1 MDSDMNA
8 LVTAVKGERMIG
20 ELSQTFQGV
29 SIDSRTMQPG
39 ELFVC
44 IKGDRFDGHAFLNRV
59 IANQAAGVVVSDKEA
74 LKSAPLKEKGA
85 FAVAVPDTLHALQAL
100 AAYHRSRSPVR
111 VVGVTGTNGKSTA
124 KEMIAG
130 ITSTRF
136 NTLKT
141 QGNLNNHIGLPLS
154 LLKLEG
160 SHEVAVLEMG
170 MSAAG
175 EIARLAEIAR
185 PEIGVITNISRAHMI
200 DLKSLQDIQAAK
212 GELFQALDENGT
224 AVVNADDPLVRE
236 LAQNIRARV
245 LTFGIDQ
252 PADIRAQDIRP
263 QGENGFDFKVRTPG
277 GTVPIHLPLLGRFN
291 IYNALAAVAVG
302 QVLGIAPER
311 MNEGLQNL
319 RMLRQRNEVVR
330 HHGIIFLND
339 TYNANPQSVREAMRT
354 LDQFDAP
361 GKKFLVMGDM
371 LELGDETEPAHRQI
385 GAEAAALSFDGFVC
399 VGESARLAG
408 ESALASGMN
417 AARVALFNEHQEAVD
432 YLAER
437 VGPGDCLLFKGS
449 RGVRMEQV
457 LEGLMKQI

>member
-1 MDSDMNA
+1 MESDLNA
-8 LVTAVKGERMIG
+8 LVTAVKGERVIG
-20 ELSQTFQGV
+20 ELAQTFRGV
-29 SIDSRTMQPG
+29 SIDSRAMQPG

-44 IKGDRFDGHAFLNRV
+44 IKGDRFDGHAFLSQV

-85 FAVAVPDTLHALQAL
+85 FAVAVPDTLHALQEL
-100 AAYHRSRSPVR
+100 AAYHRSQSPVR
-111 VVGVTGTNGKSTA
+111 VVGVTGTNGKSTT

-130 ITSTRF
+130 IISTRF

-141 QGNLNNHIGLPLS
+141 LGNLNNHIGLPLS
-154 LLKLEG
+154 LLKLDE

-170 MSAAG
+170 MSGAG

-185 PEIGVITNISRAHMI
+185 PQIGVITNISRAHMI
-200 DLKSLQDIQAAK
+200 DLKSLQNIQAAK
-212 GELFQALDENGT
+212 GELFQALDASAT

-252 PADIRAQDIRP
+252 PADIRAEDIQHR
-263 QGENGFDFKVRTPG
+263 GETGFDFKVHTPG

-302 QVLGIAPER
+302 QVLGIATER
-311 MNEGLQNL
+311 MNEGIQNL

-330 HHGIIFLND
+330 HHDIIFLND

-354 LDQFDAP
+354 LEQFDAP

-385 GAEAAALSFDGFVC
+385 GAEAAALAFDGFVC
-399 VGESARLAG
+399 VGERARLAG

-449 RGVRMEQV
+449 RGMRMEQV

>member
-1 MDSDMNA
+1 MDSDLNA
-8 LVTAVKGERMIG
+8 LVTAVKGERVIG

-29 SIDSRTMQPG
+29 SIDSRTMRPG

-44 IKGDRFDGHAFLNRV
+44 IKGDRFDGHAFLNQV
-59 IANQAAGVVVSDKEA
+59 AANQAAGVVVSDKEA

-85 FAVAVPDTLHALQAL
+85 FAVAVPDTLRALQAL
-100 AAYHRSRSPVR
+100 AAYHRSRSSVR
-111 VVGVTGTNGKSTA
+111 VVGVTGTNGKSTT

-185 PEIGVITNISRAHMI
+185 PQIGVITNISRAHMI

-212 GELFQALDENGT
+212 GELFRALDESGT
-224 AVVNADDPLVRE
+224 AVVNADDPLVHE

-252 PADIRAQDIRP
+252 PADIRAQDIQPR
-263 QGENGFDFKVRTPG
+263 GETGFDFKVRTPG

-302 QVLGIAPER
+302 HVLGIAPER
-311 MNEGLQNL
+311 MNEGIQNL

-330 HHGIIFLND
+330 HQHIIFLND

-354 LDQFDAP
+354 LEQFDTP
-361 GKKFLVMGDM
+361 VKKFLVMGDM
-371 LELGDETEPAHRQI
+371 L
-385 GAEAAALSFDGFVC
+385 
-399 VGESARLAG
+399 
-408 ESALASGMN
+408 
-417 AARVALFNEHQEAVD
+417 
-432 YLAER
+432 
-437 VGPGDCLLFKGS
+437 
-449 RGVRMEQV
+449 
-457 LEGLMKQI
+457 

>member
-1 MDSDMNA
+1 MDSDLNA
-8 LVTAVKGERMIG
+8 LVTAVKGERVIG

-29 SIDSRTMQPG
+29 SIDSRTIRPG

-44 IKGDRFDGHAFLNRV
+44 IKGDRFDGHAFLNQV
-59 IANQAAGVVVSDKEA
+59 AANQAAGVVVSDKEA

-85 FAVAVPDTLHALQAL
+85 FAVAVPDTLRALQAL
-100 AAYHRSRSPVR
+100 AAYHRSRSSVR
-111 VVGVTGTNGKSTA
+111 VVGVTGTNGKSTT

-185 PEIGVITNISRAHMI
+185 PQIGVITNISRAHMI

-212 GELFQALDENGT
+212 GELFRALDESGT

-252 PADIRAQDIRP
+252 PADIRAQDIQYR
-263 QGENGFDFKVRTPG
+263 GETGFDFKVRTPG
-277 GTVPIHLPLLGRFN
+277 GTVPIYLPLLGRFN
-291 IYNALAAVAVG
+291 IYNAPPPPSFFPFFFLSPS
-302 QVLGIAPER
+302 LLPSF
-311 MNEGLQNL
+311 LPPL
-319 RMLRQRNEVVR
+319 LLLLPLPSFFLPPFP
-330 HHGIIFLND
+330 IFLND

-354 LDQFDAP
+354 LEQFDAS

-385 GAEAAALSFDGFVC
+385 GAEAAAMPFDGFVC
-399 VGESARLAG
+399 VGESSRIAG
-408 ESALASGMN
+408 ESALASGMD
-417 AARVALFNEHQEAVD
+417 AARVALCNQHQEAVD

-437 VGPGDCLLFKGS
+437 VAPGDCLLFKGS
-449 RGVRMEQV
+449 RGARMERV
-457 LEGLMKQI
+457 LEELMKRV